1 LIKRDA
7 IVKLTDI
14 KCYAIVPEE
23 EIAVKKKF
31 NIDGAQNVEVSKP
44 IPCEKS
50 PREQLLIMEAYTRA
64 HMESAGM
71 DKARREINC
80 LKTIFP
86 VLFRSIES
94 EDLLA
99 GRLDF
104 LPIGFGSVTSI
115 GGVGHYCV
123 FHKLRAFKEQLTTE
137 AEKQR
142 VDVLYDYWQEHDTK
156 AIYCQD
162 VLTEDTIGRFID
174 CTYPLMATA
183 RLSGMMLN
191 YKMLM
196 HHGPDGLK
204 SLIQAKEQNDFLA
217 AAYES
222 ICLLQ
227 EVIEHQAVLAEQAKA
242 GADQARIRDLEM
254 MQEDLRFIIH
264 NKPRT
269 FHQSLQLFWIYA
281 LCAGVINYGRMD
293 DVLGPYLQHDLDQG
307 IINEEEAYRYL
318 KSLWKMIENRRTTVN
333 GRIIVGG
340 YGREHPKEADT
351 FARICLRVCK
361 DTRYVEPQFTL
372 RFNKETAPDILDMAY
387 DCIGSGATYPTL
399 YNDEVNVPA
408 VEYAMRIDRRMA
420 EQYVPFGCG
429 EFVIQG
435 KSVGTPNILINLLK
449 LLNITLNGG
458 IDPMDGIRRS
468 GPVEIP
474 DCAEFQTFE
483 ELYDKYKE
491 LVDYYL
497 DLSVQAQ
504 YHSYQVMNREVSFL
518 FTSILMDDCIGRG
531 KAVLDGGIEILGGT
545 NETYGNINASDAL
558 WAVKKLVF
566 EEKKYTL
573 NELHQA
579 QLADFNGYE
588 KIRRDLLKQDKY
600 GNDKTECD
608 QLANDFYEF
617 VAKGNRQRGIDIG
630 MDYFLIVI
638 SNNQT
643 NTDWGKET
651 FASLDGRKTGV
662 YLNPA
667 NNPQGGA
674 AKSGPTACL
683 NSLSRFK
690 ARYHGGSVQN
700 IKFTPRM
707 FNRDREKIR
716 MMFDTYFRKGGCQLM
731 VTVVDHGILEDAQK
745 NPENYPDLIV
755 RVAGYSAVFVNLTKD
770 IQEELLSRTLYD

>member
-1 LIKRDA
+1 MKNKI
-7 IVKLTDI
+7 
-14 KCYAIVPEE
+14 
-23 EIAVKKKF
+23 

-44 IPCEKS
+44 IPSEKT
-50 PREQLLIMEAYTRA
+50 PQEQLAIMEAYTKA
-64 HMESAGM
+64 HRDSERM

-80 LKTIFP
+80 LKSIFP
-86 VLFRSIES
+86 VLFRSIEG

-115 GGVGHYCV
+115 GGAGHYCV
-123 FHKLRAFKEQLTTE
+123 FHKLRAFKETLPTNE
-137 AEKQR
+137 EKAR
-142 VDVLYDYWQEHDTK
+142 VDVLYDYWQDHDIK
-156 AIYCQD
+156 SIYCQD

-191 YKMLM
+191 YKKLM
-196 HHGPDGLK
+196 KYGLEGLK
-204 SLIQAKEQNDFLA
+204 ELIQSKEQNEFRKCS
-217 AAYES
+217 YES
-222 ICLLQ
+222 ICLIQ
-227 EVIEHQAVLAEQAKA
+227 CVIEHQIVLAESAKV
-242 GADQARIRDLEM
+242 GADEARIKDLDLM
-254 MQEDLRFIIH
+254 KEDLRYIKDK
-264 NKPRT
+264 KPAT
-269 FHQSLQLFWIYA
+269 FHQALQLFWIYA

-293 DVLGPYLQHDLDQG
+293 DVLGPFLQSDLDNG
-307 IINEEEAYRYL
+307 IIDEDEAYRYL

-340 YGREHPKEADT
+340 MGRENPKEADT
-351 FARICLRVCK
+351 FARVCMRVCK

-372 RFNKETAPDILDMAY
+372 RFCKDTPRDIIDMAY

-408 VEYAMRIDRRMA
+408 VMYAMRVEREIA

-435 KSVGTPNILINLLK
+435 KSVGTPNILLNLLK
-449 LLNITLNGG
+449 ILNITLNSGM
-458 IDPMDGIRRS
+458 DPMDGKKKN

-474 DCAEFQTFE
+474 DYSQFETFE
-483 ELYDKYKE
+483 ALYEKYKE
-491 LVDYYL
+491 LLDYYL

-504 YHSYQVMNREVSFL
+504 YHSYKVMKERVSFL
-518 FTSILMDDCIGRG
+518 FTSILMDDCINRG
-531 KAVLDGGIEILGGT
+531 KAVLDGGVEILGGT
-545 NETYGNINASDAL
+545 NETYGNINSSDAL
-558 WAVKKLVF
+558 WAIKKLVF
-566 EEKKYTL
+566 MDKKYSL
-573 NELHQA
+573 GELHQA
-579 QLADFNGYE
+579 QLANFEGYE
-588 KIRRDLLKQDKY
+588 RIQKDLLDQDKY
-600 GNDKTECD
+600 GNDKTKCD
-608 QLANDFYEF
+608 ELANDLYEF
-617 VAKGNRQRGIDIG
+617 VAKGNRQRGIDYG

-643 NTDWGKET
+643 NTDWGHET

-674 AKSGPTACL
+674 AKNGPTACL

-690 ARYHGGSVQN
+690 AKYHGGSVQN

-707 FNRDREKIR
+707 FNKDRKKIK
-716 MMFDTYFRKGGCQLM
+716 MLFDTYFKKGGCQLM

-745 NPENYPDLIV
+745 NPKNYPDLIV

>member
-1 LIKRDA
+1 M
-7 IVKLTDI
+7 
-14 KCYAIVPEE
+14 
-23 EIAVKKKF
+23 KKKI

-44 IPCEKS
+44 IPCEKT
-50 PREQLLIMEAYTRA
+50 PQEQLAIMEAYTKA
-64 HMESAGM
+64 HMDSEGM

-80 LKTIFP
+80 LKTMFP
-86 VLFRSIES
+86 ALFRSIEKD
-94 EDLLA
+94 DLIA

-123 FHKLRAFKEQLTTE
+123 FHKLRAFKEILSTE
-137 AEKQR
+137 EEKAR

-174 CTYPLMATA
+174 CSYPLMATA
-183 RLSGMMLN
+183 RLSGMMLG
-191 YKMLM
+191 YKKLM
-196 HHGPDGLK
+196 KYGLEGLK
-204 SLIQAKEQNDFLA
+204 ELVHSGEQNEFLESC
-217 AAYES
+217 YES

-227 EVIEHQAVLAEQAKA
+227 NVIDHQVALVRNEKVHADGQRLADLTLME
-242 GADQARIRDLEM
+242 ADLLHVRERRPA
-254 MQEDLRFIIH
+254 
-264 NKPRT
+264 T
-269 FHQSLQLFWIYA
+269 FHQALQLFWIYA

-293 DVLGPYLQHDLDQG
+293 DVLGPFLQHDLDCG
-307 IINEEEAYRYL
+307 RIDEEEAYRYL

-340 YGREHPKEADT
+340 VGREHPDEADT

-372 RFNKETAPDILDMAY
+372 RFSKDTPRDIMDMAY

-399 YNDEVNVPA
+399 YNDDVNVPA
-408 VEYAMRIDRRMA
+408 VMYAMRVEREIA

-435 KSVGTPNILINLLK
+435 KSVGTPNILLNLLK
-449 LLNITLNGG
+449 ILNITLNGG
-458 IDPMDGIRRS
+458 IDPMDGKRKS

-474 DCAEFQTFE
+474 DWSQYHTFDD
-483 ELYDKYKE
+483 LYDTYKE
-491 LVDYYL
+491 LLDYYF
-497 DLSVQAQ
+497 DLSAKAQ
-504 YHSYQVMNREVSFL
+504 LYSYKIMNEKVSFL
-518 FTSILMDDCIGRG
+518 FTSILMDDCIGRK
-531 KAVLDGGIEILGGT
+531 KAVLDGGVEILGGT
-545 NETYGNINASDAL
+545 NETYGNINSSDAL
-558 WAVKKLVF
+558 WAIKKLVF
-566 EEKKYTL
+566 TDKKYSL
-573 NELHQA
+573 NELHTA
-579 QLADFNGYE
+579 QLANFEGYE
-588 KIRRDLLKQDKY
+588 RIQKDLLDQDKY

-608 QLANDFYEF
+608 ELANDLYEY
-617 VAKGNRQRGIDIG
+617 VAKGVRQKGIDYG

-643 NTDWGKET
+643 NTDWGHQT

-683 NSLSRFK
+683 NSLAKFNAK
-690 ARYHGGSVQN
+690 YHGGSVQN

-707 FNRDREKIR
+707 FNKDRKKIR
-716 MMFDTYFRKGGCQLM
+716 MMFDTYFKKGGCQLM
-731 VTVVDHGILEDAQK
+731 VTVVDHGVLEDAQK
-745 NPENYPDLIV
+745 NPQNYPDLIV

-770 IQEELLSRTLYD
+770 IQEELMSRTLYD